1 MADWWESAPV
11 VEQQAG
17 GDNWYA
23 AAPVVGQEQAAQP
36 ELTTGQAAAKAVY
49 DRLRY
54 MNDVMSFGAY
64 DKLQALAKSYTQGG
78 SYQDQLAKERAATQ
92 ASTGGLGTAEKIG
105 YGVLASVPLAAAG
118 GVGGLATRAAGLG
131 APAMAPT
138 VGGRIGAGIAEG
150 AAQGALEAVGRDQNV
165 TSDALT
171 GAAVGG
177 AIPLAAATA
186 GRIISPIANQ
196 LTRPQQ
202 QLVKEAE
209 ARGLELTPAQATGS
223 SRAAFLESQLRDLP
237 GGAMSPRPQQQ
248 EQLQKAIL
256 GQANIAGDYATPDA
270 IKSAFGRTGTQFENI
285 VTGKNIAFDQKF
297 ENDIKQVIDRYTDRL
312 DANVSGVFKNVAKDL
327 QSTII
332 PAAARAPGV
341 QPIVPGKLANTIRSD
356 IAALERNY
364 KDNTQLRAALG
375 GLRDAVDGAMERS
388 LSGADRAA
396 LKEARGVYKNL
407 WRLDDVMSRAGGQA
421 ESGNIPFVQLNN
433 LLKQKSGS
441 VSRGIESATPE
452 FKKLA
457 QIGAQFFREPPS
469 SGTAQR
475 TFWSGLLGGGTG
487 AGLMAGG
494 LTGAAGALGAGIG
507 IPYAANVLYN
517 TPVGQAWLKN
527 QLGRSLERVGPEAQS
542 ALTGSGLGLLGQ

>member
-11 VEQQAG
+11 VEQQTG

-78 SYQDQLAKERAATQ
+78 SYQDQLTKERAATQ

-256 GQANIAGDYATPDA
+256 GQANIIDDYATPQA
-270 IKSAFGRTGTQFENI
+270 IASGFKRTGNEIGNI
-285 VTGKNIAFDQKF
+285 VAGKNIDFGNTFKNEINQAVTRHS
-297 ENDIKQVIDRYTDRL
+297 NTL
-312 DANVSGVFKNVAKDL
+312 DANVSPVFKNQYKDL
-327 QSTII
+327 L
-332 PAAARAPGV
+332 
-341 QPIVPGKLANTIRSD
+341 KEANTVNGDRANEIRSVL
-356 IAALERNY
+356 AKLESDY
-364 KDNTQLRAALG
+364 KKEPRLRAALG
-375 GLRDAVDGAMERS
+375 SLREAVDNAMERS
-388 LSGADRAA
+388 LYGAERDA
-396 LKEARGVYKNL
+396 LREARGVYKNL
-407 WRLDDVMSRAGGQA
+407 YRIDDVMSRAGPQA

-433 LLKQKSGS
+433 LLKEKSGS
-441 VSRGIESATPE
+441 FSRGVQSGTPE

-475 TFWSGLLGGGTG
+475 TFWSGLLGGGAG
-487 AGLMAGG
+487 AGLMTGG
-494 LTGAAGALGAGIG
+494 LTGAAGALGAGVG

>member
-17 GDNWYA
+17 GDSWYS

-171 GAAVGG
+171 GAAIGG

-223 SRAAFLESQLRDLP
+223 RRAAFFESQLRDLP
-237 GGAMSPRPQQQ
+237 GGAASPRPQQQ
-248 EQLQKAIL
+248 EQLQRAIL
-256 GQANIAGDYATPDA
+256 NESGIVGDTLTPDA
-270 IKSAFGRTGTQFENI
+270 IASGFKREGSNI
-285 VTGKNIAFDQKF
+285 ERALAGKNIVLDQKF
-297 ENDIKQVIDRYTDRL
+297 ESKINNVINNYTDRL
-312 DANVSGVFKNVAKDL
+312 DANVSGIFTSVAKDL
-327 QSTII
+327 SSKVPSAMSKLAGAQSSI
-332 PAAARAPGV
+332 
-341 QPIVPGKLANTIRSD
+341 PGKQAGNIRSD
-356 IAALERNY
+356 IANLERSY
-364 KDNTQLRAALG
+364 KDNPQLRSALG
-375 GLRDAVDGAMERS
+375 GLREALDDAIERS
-388 LSGADRAA
+388 LTGAEREAI
-396 LKEARGVYKNL
+396 KEARGKYKNL
-407 WRLDDVMSRAGGQA
+407 YRLDEIVSRAGGQA

-441 VSRGIESATPE
+441 VSRGIQSATPE

-457 QIGAQFFREPPS
+457 QIGSQFFREPPS
-469 SGTAQR
+469 SGTSQR
-475 TFWSGLLGGGTG
+475 AFYTGLLGGGG
-487 AGLMAGG
+487 AGLGVGG
-494 LTGAAGALGAGIG
+494 LTGAAAALATGVGM
-507 IPYAANVLYN
+507 PYLTNIAYN
-517 TPVGQAWLKN
+517 SRAGQAWLKN
-527 QLGRSLERVGPEAQS
+527 QLGRPLERVGPEAQS